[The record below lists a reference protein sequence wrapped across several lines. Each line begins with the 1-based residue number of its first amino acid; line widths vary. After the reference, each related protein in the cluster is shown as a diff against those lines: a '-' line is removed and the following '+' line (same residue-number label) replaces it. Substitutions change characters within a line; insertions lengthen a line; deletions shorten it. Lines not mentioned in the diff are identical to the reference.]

1 MDHSTSAT
9 SGSSLTSKKRL
20 LDLPTEL
27 ICCVVDSVA
36 LLRKDRYDD
45 SRDTQTLSNL
55 SQTCQLFHL
64 LCNSQLFSNINL
76 DESKDAAGL
85 LIRSLIEAPEL
96 GVHVQRLTLRVIW
109 ESAEQCEKGL
119 RKRLTH
125 TQSNATHHPGTLPNL
140 RHLELED
147 PAVYFMNIAEVPRIF
162 TGLLALPP
170 LTSILTRYDNDRWGG
185 LAQVASAGPFALEQI
200 RFHETAIRGPE
211 LCRLLQLCPGLRV
224 LEIEIDYHFFAPC
237 FQPTTHPGITTH
249 LSTTLSTLC
258 PRLQR
263 LTLLHG
269 DLSALRPPDE
279 PCLACLTDL
288 EDLTVLETELPTI
301 FRSPEDMANADIT
314 ARLPAK
320 LTQLTLHDIWYS
332 DPRYCL
338 YSLAPGSRPWIH
350 ERLDAGTEPLTAML
364 LRLASSCLAGHLSGL
379 RKVAV
384 KTPTYEHDRGSTCDK
399 IVEAFAKTG
408 VLFELISAHST
419 FPCPLTR

>member
-1 MDHSTSAT
+1 MDSSPSAT
-9 SGSSLTSKKRL
+9 SGSSLSPKKRL
-20 LDLPTEL
+20 LDLPNEL
-27 ICCVVDSVA
+27 ICCIVDSVV
-36 LLRKDRYDD
+36 LLGKDRYDD
-45 SRDTQTLSNL
+45 SRNTQTISSLSR
-55 SQTCQLFHL
+55 TCQIFHH
-64 LCNSQLFSNINL
+64 LCNPQLYSTINL
-76 DESKDAAGL
+76 DESKEAAGL

-96 GVHVQRLTLRVIW
+96 GIHLQRLTLRVIW
-109 ESAEQCEKGL
+109 ESAEHCEKGL
-119 RKRLTH
+119 RRRLTQS
-125 TQSNATHHPGTLPNL
+125 QSNARHHPGTLPNL

-147 PAVYFMNIAEVPRIF
+147 PAVYFMNIPDVPRIF
-162 TGLLALPP
+162 TSLLALPP

-185 LAQVASAGPFALEQI
+185 LAQVASAVPFALEQI

-224 LEIEIDYHFFAPC
+224 LEIEIDYHFFSPC
-237 FQPTTHPGITTH
+237 FQPATHPGITTH
-249 LSTTLSTLC
+249 LSTALSSLC

-269 DLSALRPPDE
+269 DLSALRLPDE
-279 PCLACLTDL
+279 PRLTCLTDL

-301 FRSPEDMANADIT
+301 FRSPEDMVNVDIA

-320 LTQLTLHDIWYS
+320 LTELTLHDIWYS

-350 ERLDAGTEPLTAML
+350 ERLDARTEPLTAML
-364 LRLASSCLAGHLSGL
+364 LRLASSCLAGELPDL
-379 RKVAV
+379 RRVAV
-384 KTPTYEHDRGSTCDK
+384 KTPTYEHDRGNTCDS
-399 IVEAFAKTG
+399 ISEAFAKTG